1 VHGDGVRPVGA
12 GLKDNSSF
20 RGVHSDLA
28 AHASSIAA
36 YGVLLSI
43 RTRYP
48 ISLTK

>member
-1 VHGDGVRPVGA
+1 VGA

-36 YGVLLSI
+36 YGVLLSN
-43 RTRYP
+43 
-48 ISLTK
+48 